1 MGQVPDDELRWV
13 RRCGDDDL
21 VALASQKG
29 MVIVNSCNKVVLFY
43 VLGTHAIFCYYSR
56 TISYFI
62 FMFVLFHLASYPW
75 KENKRYCCNED
86 KGR

>member
-43 VLGTHAIFCYYSR
+43 VLGTHAIFLLLFTYNILFYIYVCSV
-56 TISYFI
+56 SPS
-62 FMFVLFHLASYPW
+62 FVPLEGKQEVLLQ
-75 KENKRYCCNED
+75 
-86 KGR
+86 